1 MKLLSF
7 LNQGRETWGA
17 VVGDGVVDLGK
28 LFPQYPALVDYIASG
43 AYLNAATDVQGRK
56 ADLKLVDVTYLPV
69 IPKAEKIICAVR
81 NYMDHH
87 QEVLA
92 AGLHR
97 ELSEEPPIFLRVWR
111 SQCGHNQPIVR
122 PRVSASLDWEG
133 ELAVII
139 GKGGRDIPEDQAF
152 DHVAGYSCYND
163 GSVREWQFHAKQITS
178 GKNFESTGG
187 FGPWMV
193 TADEIAPN
201 QQLKLEVRLNG
212 EVMQSSH
219 TGHMI
224 FSIPQLIRYAS
235 TIFTLVPGDVIATG
249 TPAGVGWSRKPPR
262 FMKHGDVCEVEI
274 EGVGTLSNPIVDQ
287 V

>member
-7 LNQGRETWGA
+7 LAQGRETWGA

-28 LFPQYPALVDYIASG
+28 AMQQYATLADYIAAG
-43 AYLNAATDVQGRK
+43 AYLQAAEHVKGRA
-56 ADLKLVDVTYLPV
+56 ADAKLSDITYLPV
-69 IPKAEKIICAVR
+69 IPRPEKIICAVR

-92 AGLHR
+92 AGMHR
-97 ELSEEPPIFLRVWR
+97 ELSEQPPIFLRVWR
-111 SQCGHNQPIVR
+111 SQCAHNQPIVK
-122 PRVSASLDWEG
+122 PDVSDSLDWEA

-139 GKGGRDIPEDQAF
+139 GKSGRNIPVDKAF
-152 DHVAGYSCYND
+152 EHVAGYSCYND
-163 GSVREWQFHAKQITS
+163 GSIREWQFHAKQSAS
-178 GKNFESTGG
+178 GKSFESTGG

-201 QQLKLEVRLNG
+201 RQLKLEVRLNG
-212 EVMQSSH
+212 ETIQSSH

-224 FSIPQLIRYAS
+224 FNIATLINYAS
-235 TIFTLVPGDVIATG
+235 TIFTLMPGDVIATG

-262 FMKHGDVCEVEI
+262 FMKPGDVCEVEI
-274 EGVGTLSNPIVDQ
+274 EGIGILRNPITAQ
-287 V
+287 S

>member
-7 LNQGRETWGA
+7 LNQGREAWGA
-17 VVGDGVVDLGK
+17 VSGDGVVDLSR
-28 LFPQYPALVDYIASG
+28 LMPQYPTLADYIGSG
-43 AYLNAATDVQGRK
+43 AYLNAAQDVAGK
-56 ADLKLVDVTYLPV
+56 AADLKLDGLSFLPV
-69 IPKAEKIICAVR
+69 IPRPEKIVCAVR

-92 AGLHR
+92 AGMHR
-97 ELSEEPPIFLRVWR
+97 ELSEQPPIFLRVWR
-111 SQCGHNQPIVR
+111 SQVAHNQPIVK
-122 PRVSASLDWEG
+122 PHVSDSLDWEG

-139 GKGGRDIPEDQAF
+139 GKGGRDIAEAKAF
-152 DHVAGYSCYND
+152 EHVAGYSVYND
-163 GSVREWQFHAKQITS
+163 ASVREWQFHAKQIAS

-201 QQLKLEVRLNG
+201 EQLKLEVRLNG
-212 EVMQSSH
+212 TVVQSSH

-224 FSIPQLIRYAS
+224 FPIAKLINYAS

-249 TPAGVGWSRKPPR
+249 TPAGVGWSRKPPV
-262 FMKHGDVCEVEI
+262 FMKPGDVCEVEI
-274 EGVGTLSNPIVDQ
+274 EKIGTLVNPIAAQ
-287 V
+287 A